1 MQRRRFLE
9 FAGRLGAGLGVM
21 VPLLGTETLRALP
34 GADQQPGGKQTSKPG
49 REAPTLAFSL
59 DGEWL
64 IATDPRNLG
73 REQSWFTTPQL
84 DAQTTRVPSIIQE
97 IFPAYHGI
105 VWYWRQFEPQLHPYA
120 GGRYLIRFN
129 AVDYTAV
136 VWLNGERV
144 GEHEGGDT
152 PFVLDVSEAIRPGQ
166 TNHLAVRVLNPGDE
180 RIDGMVLVETPHLDK
195 AVNYSN
201 GNLYDYGGI
210 IDSVELLLTPAIRIT
225 DVHILSDWKTGL
237 VKVRTTVRN
246 TSGQPSHG
254 RVRFTITGT
263 TVGQS
268 VVTDTAEVTL
278 TSNQTL
284 IEHEIE
290 IENHRLWDIDDPYVY
305 RLSLSIEGDG
315 FEGFH
320 ETTSNFGFRDF
331 RISNGYFRLNNRRI
345 FVKCT
350 HTGNHTPF
358 SQTQPP
364 DGYPDL
370 LRKDL
375 LYAKASGFNMI
386 RFIAGGAH
394 GYQMDQCDELG
405 LLVYQ
410 EPLGGWLLK
419 DSPQMK
425 ERYEISVR
433 EMVLRDRNHPSV
445 AMWGMLNETEE
456 GPVFRE
462 AVSALSL
469 VRSLDDTRLVLL
481 SSGRFDGHLEIG
493 SASNPGSSVWEP
505 TWGKE
510 APDGGRVAMKY
521 PSGIGSGDFHFYP
534 TVPQTP
540 EANGLM
546 RTLGHDS
553 KPIFLSEYGI
563 GSMMNVIHEARMY
576 EQAGIRADA
585 EDYVLMK
592 SMADRLCADWSRFG
606 MEVVYPFP
614 ETLLR
619 VSQRQMARHR
629 LLGFNMIRSNPKFC
643 GFNLTGMLDHGMTGE
658 GVWRFWRDWK
668 LGAFDAMQDGWAPV
682 RWCLFVEP
690 THTYVGRPLTLEAVM
705 ANEDTLRAGNYPA
718 RFRAW
723 GPSGVVWEHEA
734 EVRIPAVM
742 SGQDGPLVVPVIK
755 EEVVLTGPAGTYQF
769 VPYVQSGISPPETSW
784 EFHLTDPA
792 SLPHFSSKVT
802 AWGVPNEVGAWLRSR
817 GVSLA
822 PFPGASP
829 VNRELILVGDVSGQS
844 NTGEWQELAA
854 RMGRGSTVVFLSHEA
869 FRRGKDGAARLPLAN
884 KGRIYRFEDMLYHKE
899 CVAKSHRVFEGLQG
913 KGALDMYYYGP
924 MWPHY
929 LLDGQQTPN
938 EVIAAAFATGY
949 STPGGY
955 ASGVLLGSYKFG
967 AGQFIVN
974 SFPILDY
981 VDKHPVADRLLLN
994 LIQYGLDL
1002 VTAPLAALPADF
1014 ETQLRNIGY
1023 TD

>member
-1 MQRRRFLE
+1 
-9 FAGRLGAGLGVM
+9 
-21 VPLLGTETLRALP
+21 
-34 GADQQPGGKQTSKPG
+34 
-49 REAPTLAFSL
+49 
-59 DGEWL
+59 
-64 IATDPRNLG
+64 
-73 REQSWFTTPQL
+73 
-84 DAQTTRVPSIIQE
+84 
-97 IFPAYHGI
+97 
-105 VWYWRQFEPQLHPYA
+105 
-120 GGRYLIRFN
+120 
-129 AVDYTAV
+129 
-136 VWLNGERV
+136 
-144 GEHEGGDT
+144 
-152 PFVLDVSEAIRPGQ
+152 
-166 TNHLAVRVLNPGDE
+166 VRVLNPGDD

-210 IDSVELLLTPAIRIT
+210 IDSVELLLTPAVRIADAQIR
-225 DVHILSDWKTGL
+225 SEWKTGL
-237 VKVRTTVRN
+237 VKVRTTVQN
-246 TSGQPSHG
+246 TSGKVTRG
-254 RVRFTITGT
+254 RLRFTVSGT
-263 TVGQS
+263 AVGQI
-268 VVTDTAEVTL
+268 VLADTIEVTL
-278 TSNQTL
+278 PSGEAA
-284 IEHEIE
+284 IDHEFE
-290 IENHRLWDIDDPYVY
+290 IENHRLWDIDDPYLY
-305 RLSLSIEGDG
+305 RLSVCVEAIGIEGS
-315 FEGFH
+315 H
-320 ETTSNFGFRDF
+320 QTISNFGFRDF
-331 RISNGYFRLNNRRI
+331 RIVNGYFRLNNRRI
-345 FVKCT
+345 FIKCT

-358 SQTQPP
+358 SQTLPP
-364 DGYPDL
+364 EGYPDM

-425 ERYEISVR
+425 RRYEISVR

-445 AMWGMLNETEE
+445 AMWGMLNETED

-462 AVSALSL
+462 AVSALSM

-493 SASNPGSSVWEP
+493 SASNPGSTAWEP

-510 APDGGRVAMKY
+510 AHDGGHVAMKY

-540 EANGLM
+540 QVNQLM

-592 SMADRLCADWSRFG
+592 SMADRLTADWSRWG

-619 VSQRQMARHR
+619 VSQSQMARHR

-668 LGAFDAMQDGWAPV
+668 PGAFDAMQDGWAPV

-690 THTYVGRPLTLEAVM
+690 THTYVGRAITVEAVL

-718 RFRAW
+718 QFRAW
-723 GPSGVVWEHEA
+723 GPGGIAWDRRVDL
-734 EVRIPAVM
+734 RIPEVPA
-742 SGQDGPLVVPVIK
+742 GQDGPLAVPVIK
-755 EEVVLTGPAGTYQF
+755 EEVTLAGPAGTYQF
-769 VPYVQSGISPPETSW
+769 VAYVEKGISPPESSW

-792 SLPHFSSKVT
+792 SLPHLNAKVT
-802 AWGVPNEVGAWLRSR
+802 TWGVPASVGSWLTSH
-817 GVSLA
+817 GAAVA
-822 PFPGASP
+822 PFSGTNSAT
-829 VNRELILVGDVSGQS
+829 REVILVGDVSADS
-844 NTGEWQELAA
+844 DAGEWKELAV
-854 RMGRGSTVVFLSHEA
+854 RMARGSVVVFLAPQA
-869 FRRGKDGAARLPLAN
+869 FRLGKDGAARLPLAN
-884 KGRIYRFEDMLYHKE
+884 KGRVFRFEDMLYHKE
-899 CVAKSHRVFEGLQG
+899 CVAKPHRVFEGLQG
-913 KGALDMYYYGP
+913 QGVLDMYYYGP

-929 LLDGQQTPN
+929 LFDGQDTPA

-955 ASGVLLGSYKFG
+955 ASGVLLGSYRFG
-967 AGQFIVN
+967 AGQFMVN

-994 LIQYGLDL
+994 LIQHGADT
-1002 VTAPLAALPADF
+1002 VTAPVAALPVGF
-1014 ETQLRNIGY
+1014 ENELRNIGY